1 MYKNFENKNDKF
13 AKENQLSFPAPVIL
27 GRDAQS
33 VPRIFWQRVYNLVNK
48 LALLLYKCWFIQDT
62 RNKSEYDWCRGRGFS
77 ACSQSGRSMIE
88 MLGVLAII
96 GVLSVG
102 GIVGYSKAMEMW
114 KIDKIVSEFSYL
126 LAGLM
131 EHSEQLTK
139 MSNQN
144 PALTCIGQFVQAANL
159 VPESWRF
166 FGSCNFE
173 NSIGDGVGT
182 YTRNGMVAVEF
193 SLGGSSDEYYEPGK
207 RRNESFS
214 ARKCK
219 AMFKDLVQPLHGALG
234 VVYFIRTGGSGWLD
248 YYGDKVCSGGR
259 KCIKDLTPAEINT
272 VCSSCTKSKEVCNIG
287 MQFY

>member
-13 AKENQLSFPAPVIL
+13 AKENKLSYPAPVIL
-27 GRDAQS
+27 GL
-33 VPRIFWQRVYNLVNK
+33 VPRILLQRVSNLVNK
-48 LALLLYKCWFIQDT
+48 FALLLHKCWLREDT
-62 RNKSEYDWCRGRGFS
+62 RNKPKNDGGWGRRLGIF
-77 ACSQSGRSMIE
+77 SQSGRSMIE

-102 GIVGYSKAMEMW
+102 GIAGYSKAIEMW
-114 KIDKIVSEFSYL
+114 KIDKIVNEFSYL

-144 PALTCIGQFVQAANL
+144 PALTCIGQFVEAASL
-159 VPESWRF
+159 VPESWKRV
-166 FGSCNFE
+166 SPCNFE

-182 YTRNGMVAVEF
+182 YTRGGMVAVEF
-193 SLGGSSDEYYEPGK
+193 SLGGSSNEYYEPGK

-219 AMFKDLVQPLHGALG
+219 AMFKDLVQPLHEALG
-234 VVYFIRTGGSGWLD
+234 VAFFIRTGSDWLR

-272 VCSSCTKSKEVCNIG
+272 VCNSCTKSKEVCNIG

>member
-13 AKENQLSFPAPVIL
+13 AKENKLSYPAPVIL
-27 GRDAQS
+27 GL
-33 VPRIFWQRVYNLVNK
+33 VPRILLQRVSNLVNK
-48 LALLLYKCWFIQDT
+48 FALLLHKCWLREDT
-62 RNKSEYDWCRGRGFS
+62 RNKPKNDGGWGRRLGIF
-77 ACSQSGRSMIE
+77 SQSGRSMIE

-102 GIVGYSKAMEMW
+102 GIAGYSKAMEMW
-114 KIDKIVSEFSYL
+114 KIDKIVNEFSYL

-144 PALTCIGQFVQAANL
+144 PALTCIGQFVEAANL
-159 VPESWRF
+159 VPESWKHV
-166 FGSCNFE
+166 SPCNFE

-193 SLGGSSDEYYEPGK
+193 TLGGSDEYYEPGK

-219 AMFKDLVQPLHGALG
+219 AMFKDLVQPLHEALG
-234 VVYFIRTGGSGWLD
+234 VAFFIRTGSDWLR

>member
-1 MYKNFENKNDKF
+1 MYKNFENVK
-13 AKENQLSFPAPVIL
+13 
-27 GRDAQS
+27 
-33 VPRIFWQRVYNLVNK
+33 NK
-48 LALLLYKCWFIQDT
+48 LACGTFPRFSSATFSVILRRYSLLEVLGRRIHNVIAKAMSICVAFGNKVMDT
-62 RNKSEYDWCRGRGFS
+62 RLPQPAGCGDKYDV
-77 ACSQSGRSMIE
+77 CSVGRSMIE

-102 GIVGYSKAMEMW
+102 GIAGYSKAMEMW
-114 KIDKIVSEFSYL
+114 KIDKIVNEFSYL

-144 PALTCIGQFVQAANL
+144 PALTCIGQFVKAANL
-159 VPESWRF
+159 VPESWKPR
-166 FGSCNFE
+166 GTCNFE

-193 SLGGSSDEYYEPGK
+193 TLGGSSNEYEPGK

-219 AMFKDLVQPLHGALG
+219 AMFKDLVQPLHAALG
-234 VVYFIRTGGSGWLD
+234 VVYFIRTGGSGWLS
-248 YYGDKVCSGGR
+248 YYGDKDCSGGR

>member
-1 MYKNFENKNDKF
+1 
-13 AKENQLSFPAPVIL
+13 
-27 GRDAQS
+27 
-33 VPRIFWQRVYNLVNK
+33 
-48 LALLLYKCWFIQDT
+48 
-62 RNKSEYDWCRGRGFS
+62 
-77 ACSQSGRSMIE
+77 MIE

-102 GIVGYSKAMEMW
+102 GIAGYSKAMEMW
-114 KIDKIVSEFSYL
+114 KIDKIINEFSYL

-144 PALTCIGQFVQAANL
+144 PPLTCIGQFVEAANL
-159 VPESWRF
+159 VPESWKRL
-166 FGSCNFE
+166 SPCNFE

-219 AMFKDLVQPLHGALG
+219 AMFKDLVQPLHEALG

-259 KCIKDLTPAEINT
+259 KCIRDLTPAEINT
-272 VCSSCTKSKEVCNIG
+272 VCNSCTKSKEVCNIG

>member
-1 MYKNFENKNDKF
+1 
-13 AKENQLSFPAPVIL
+13 
-27 GRDAQS
+27 
-33 VPRIFWQRVYNLVNK
+33 
-48 LALLLYKCWFIQDT
+48 
-62 RNKSEYDWCRGRGFS
+62 
-77 ACSQSGRSMIE
+77 MIE

>member
-1 MYKNFENKNDKF
+1 MYKNFENVK
-13 AKENQLSFPAPVIL
+13 
-27 GRDAQS
+27 
-33 VPRIFWQRVYNLVNK
+33 NK
-48 LALLLYKCWFIQDT
+48 LACGTFPRFSAATFSVILRRYSLLEVLGRRIHNVIAKAMSICVAFGNKVMDT
-62 RNKSEYDWCRGRGFS
+62 RLPQPAGCGDKYDI
-77 ACSQSGRSMIE
+77 CSVGRSMIE

-102 GIVGYSKAMEMW
+102 GIAGYSKAMEMW
-114 KIDKIVSEFSYL
+114 KIDKIVNEFSYL

-144 PALTCIGQFVQAANL
+144 PALTCIGQFVEAASL
-159 VPESWRF
+159 VPESWKRV
-166 FGSCNFE
+166 SPCNFE

-182 YTRNGMVAVEF
+182 YTRGGMVAVEF

-219 AMFKDLVQPLHGALG
+219 AMFKDLVQPLHEALG
-234 VVYFIRTGGSGWLD
+234 VAFFIRTGSDWLR

>member
-1 MYKNFENKNDKF
+1 MYKNFENVK
-13 AKENQLSFPAPVIL
+13 
-27 GRDAQS
+27 
-33 VPRIFWQRVYNLVNK
+33 NK
-48 LALLLYKCWFIQDT
+48 LARGAFPRFSAATFSVILRRYSLLEVPQRRIHNVIAKAMSICVAIGNKVMDT
-62 RNKSEYDWCRGRGFS
+62 RLPQPAGCGDKYDV
-77 ACSQSGRSMIE
+77 CSVGRSMIE

-102 GIVGYSKAMEMW
+102 GIAGYSKAMEMW
-114 KIDKIVSEFSYL
+114 KIDKIVNEFSYL
-126 LAGLM
+126 LSGLM

-144 PALTCIGQFVQAANL
+144 PALTCIGQFVEAANL
-159 VPESWRF
+159 VPESWKHV
-166 FGSCNFE
+166 SPCNFE

-193 SLGGSSDEYYEPGK
+193 TLGGSSDEYYEPGK

-219 AMFKDLVQPLHGALG
+219 AMFKDLVQPLHAALG
-234 VVYFIRTGGSGWLD
+234 VVYFIRTGSDWLR

-272 VCSSCTKSKEVCNIG
+272 VCSSCTKNKEVCNIG

>member
-13 AKENQLSFPAPVIL
+13 AKENKLSYPAPVIL
-27 GRDAQS
+27 GL
-33 VPRIFWQRVYNLVNK
+33 VPRILLQRVSNLVNK
-48 LALLLYKCWFIQDT
+48 FALLLHKCWLREDT
-62 RNKSEYDWCRGRGFS
+62 RNKPKNDGGWGRRLGIF
-77 ACSQSGRSMIE
+77 SQSGRSMIE

-102 GIVGYSKAMEMW
+102 GIAGYSKAMEMW
-114 KIDKIVSEFSYL
+114 KIDKIVNEFSYL

-144 PALTCIGQFVQAANL
+144 PALTCIGQFVEAANL
-159 VPESWRF
+159 VPESWKHV
-166 FGSCNFE
+166 SPCNFE

-182 YTRNGMVAVEF
+182 YTRNGMEAVEF
-193 SLGGSSDEYYEPGK
+193 TLGGSSDEYYEPGK

-219 AMFKDLVQPLHGALG
+219 AMFKDLVQPLHEALG
-234 VVYFIRTGGSGWLD
+234 VAFFIRTGSDWLR

-272 VCSSCTKSKEVCNIG
+272 VCNSCTKSKEVCNIG